1 MGIYR
6 AWTITT
12 SSGRDLSR
20 AELKLWRLKRGPHYA
35 TMDNN
40 NWDMH
45 AHQHQSRQH
54 PQQQHTYQ
62 QRSQSMSIPASQF
75 SGSAHY
81 STPGDYSQQHNYD
94 RRHPSAYQ
102 TPIPPL
108 QVNPS
113 SFAHSDVPPNLPS
126 SSLPGA
132 QPQQQPLLTRSDRH
146 RTQSVALTSIGQ
158 REQGYASSSGYP
170 RMAHRSNTTYGSE
183 ATVPISR
190 HTHAGG
196 AAAAGRSWA
205 YQNEPL
211 PPPVEPQVPY
221 ISSAMSQYQ
230 HQPMGVPSRQMPPL
244 SELDRRP
251 VSEEAP
257 QPRPKPHVCDQCG
270 AAFSRAHDLKRH
282 IETHKGDRPH
292 KCPTCTKAFSRKDA
306 LQRHQSMAQCG
317 VDPQEMYQ

>member
-1 MGIYR
+1 
-6 AWTITT
+6 
-12 SSGRDLSR
+12 
-20 AELKLWRLKRGPHYA
+20 
-35 TMDNN
+35 MDNN

-132 QPQQQPLLTRSDRH
+132 QPQQQPLLTRNDRH

-251 VSEEAP
+251 VPEEAP

-282 IETHKGDRPH
+282 IETHKVSLESTPRTSEARSLTKSSAPPGRSATQMSNVH
-292 KCPTCTKAFSRKDA
+292 EGVSIGHSHLLPTV
-306 LQRHQSMAQCG
+306 G
-317 VDPQEMYQ
+317 

>member
-1 MGIYR
+1 
-6 AWTITT
+6 
-12 SSGRDLSR
+12 
-20 AELKLWRLKRGPHYA
+20 
-35 TMDNN
+35 MDN

-45 AHQHQSRQH
+45 AHQEQPRQH
-54 PQQQHTYQ
+54 QPHTYPQ
-62 QRSQSMSIPASQF
+62 QRSQSVSIPASQF
-75 SGSAHY
+75 SSSAHY
-81 STPGDYSQQHNYD
+81 STSGDYSQQHNYD
-94 RRHPSAYQ
+94 RRHPSAYPN
-102 TPIPPL
+102 PIPPL

-113 SFAHSDVPPNLPS
+113 SFAHSDVPLNLPS
-126 SSLPGA
+126 SSLPGG
-132 QPQQQPLLTRSDRH
+132 QQQPLPTRNDRH

-170 RMAHRSNTTYGSE
+170 RMAHRSNTAYGSE

-190 HTHAGG
+190 HTHATS
-196 AAAAGRSWA
+196 AARSWA
-205 YQNEPL
+205 PYQSEPL

-244 SELDRRP
+244 SELDRRLP
-251 VSEEAP
+251 AAEEV
-257 QPRPKPHVCDQCG
+257 QPRPKPHVCEQCG